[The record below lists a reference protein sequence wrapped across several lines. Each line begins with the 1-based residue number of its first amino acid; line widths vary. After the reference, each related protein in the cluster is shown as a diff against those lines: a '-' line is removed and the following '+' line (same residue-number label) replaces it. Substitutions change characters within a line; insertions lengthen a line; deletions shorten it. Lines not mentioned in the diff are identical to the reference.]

1 MDNKYIFAFTEEE
14 IAIIM
19 QALTF
24 FGDTDRNKWLT
35 DEQYELIQQA
45 LTTIENLMF

>member
-14 IAIIM
+14 TAIIM

-24 FGDTDRNKWLT
+24 FADGDLNRFLT
-35 DEQYELIQQA
+35 EEQYDLAQSA
-45 LTTIENLMF
+45 LSTIEKFMF

>member
-24 FGDTDRNKWLT
+24 FADTYHNKWLT
-35 DEQYELIQQA
+35 DEQFELVEKA